1 MTPSPN
7 ILRRIN
13 LMADSL
19 EEIDKIDRRD
29 IIAALRWWITT
40 AEWDGEPERNREAQ
54 HDRG

>member
-19 EEIDKIDRRD
+19 QEIDKVDRRA
-29 IIAALRWWITT
+29 IIAALRWWIA
-40 AEWDGEPERNREAQ
+40 AEELDEQERNREAR

>member
-40 AEWDGEPERNREAQ
+40 AEWDGEPERNRGGAA
-54 HDRG
+54 